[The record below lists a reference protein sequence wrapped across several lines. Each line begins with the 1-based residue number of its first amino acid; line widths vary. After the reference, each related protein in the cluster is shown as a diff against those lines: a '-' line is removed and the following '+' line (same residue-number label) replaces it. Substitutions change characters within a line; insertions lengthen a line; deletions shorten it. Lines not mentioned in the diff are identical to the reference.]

1 MKVSDLD
8 FVMISSL
15 RLRMLDRGRGGGGSR
30 GRGGRG
36 HGSGGGRDRGGG
48 GLRGGRGKCLKW
60 RCFRP
65 SVESNQCEKEAGV
78 VVAVEESVSRRV
90 ALMIPGF
97 SSLVLVEIIHISVL
111 TVLG

>member
-1 MKVSDLD
+1 MKVSHLD

-60 RCFRP
+60 RCSRP
-65 SVESNQCEKEAGV
+65 SVES
-78 VVAVEESVSRRV
+78 
-90 ALMIPGF
+90 
-97 SSLVLVEIIHISVL
+97 ISVKRRQGWR
-111 TVLG
+111 TWSPRRWSG